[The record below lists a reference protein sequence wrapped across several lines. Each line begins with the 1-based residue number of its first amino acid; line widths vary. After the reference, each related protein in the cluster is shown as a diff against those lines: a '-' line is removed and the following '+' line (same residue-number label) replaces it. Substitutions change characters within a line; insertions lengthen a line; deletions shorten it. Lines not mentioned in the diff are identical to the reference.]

1 MLLTVACPAGRP
13 ATYIE
18 QRFERFQSKLTVSG
32 SQNYEK
38 LHLKAMDQYLD
49 FWNLMA
55 YDFAGSWDSRAGHQ
69 SNLYPSASN
78 QPALPSPP

>member
-13 ATYIE
+13 ITHVE
-18 QRFERFQSKLTVSG
+18 QSVKSFQSKLTVSG

-38 LHLKAMDQYLD
+38 LHLEAMDQYLD

-55 YDFAGSWDSRAGHQ
+55 YDFAGSWDSRAGQQ
-69 SNLYPSASN
+69 SNLY
-78 QPALPSPP
+78 